1 MNLTA
6 VHLCNP
12 CWGNLL
18 LPFRYCSL
26 KEKEEDASRV
36 DNGKLL
42 RESQLPIVVDFD
54 QNRQLDSK
62 VSVEL
67 GIQETGSGE
76 MNGRREG
83 GGETNVERIEENPV
97 VKEPKLNDGE
107 ELTVVSP
114 KREGSPEVAEEQKS
128 LPEAVPKDSPESE
141 MRNSDV
147 GEGGTGVVQ
156 QLKEREGQGEEVGDD
171 ESQDQEGGREE
182 ASDLVSSEER
192 ATEGNVVEESG
203 ELASQGEQVEE
214 KEEGGKREEVKGEEE
229 VGEKEG
235 EKEKE
240 SENKEEEE
248 GEKEEEEGDL
258 TFEEFKRRKMMEQ
271 EATQQVEGEGVG
283 WRGGEGGG
291 EKRKGIFWKKRGR
304 KGEERRKGRK

>member
-1 MNLTA
+1 M
-6 VHLCNP
+6 
-12 CWGNLL
+12 
-18 LPFRYCSL
+18 
-26 KEKEEDASRV
+26 SRV

-54 QNRQLDSK
+54 QNRQLDSA
-62 VSVEL
+62 VLVES
-67 GIQETGSGE
+67 GIQETGSRE
-76 MNGRREG
+76 MNGQREG

-97 VKEPKLNDGE
+97 VKESKLNDGE
-107 ELTVVSP
+107 ESTVVFP
-114 KREGSPEVAEEQKS
+114 EREGSPEVAEEQKS

-141 MRNSDV
+141 LRNSDV
-147 GEGGTGVVQ
+147 DEGGTGVVQ
-156 QLKEREGQGEEVGDD
+156 QPKEREGQGEEVGDD

-192 ATEGNVVEESG
+192 ATEGNVVKENG
-203 ELASQGEQVEE
+203 ELASQGEHQLQVEE

-229 VGEKEG
+229 VGVKEG
-235 EKEKE
+235 EKEQE
-240 SENKEEEE
+240 SENKEGEE

-283 WRGGEGGG
+283 WRGGRGGD
-291 EKRKGIFWKKRGR
+291 
-304 KGEERRKGRK
+304 EER